1 MTEKTNIQALNDD
14 QLDLV
19 VGGTA
24 LSGQFSRFIYK
35 SCGGNTLSFTRE
47 NPVTGY
53 KNNMDMPATT
63 ENMARVIDSSRRKG
77 ITGLTLYAGGDR
89 SKGQTFTLEEI
100 ESWL

>member
-24 LSGQFSRFIYK
+24 LSGQFSRFIYQR
-35 SCGGNTLSFTRE
+35 CGGDTLSFTRE
-47 NPVTGY
+47 NPGTGY
-53 KNNMDMPATT
+53 KNNMDMPATA

-77 ITGLTLYAGGDR
+77 VTGLTLYVGGDK